1 MAKTV
6 KVGVL
11 LRLATLSGLSWWLS
25 GKKKKKICLSMQES
39 MSSISGSGR
48 SPEEGNGNPLQYL
61 AWEIPWI
68 EEPRW
73 L

>member
-1 MAKTV
+1 MAKTG

-25 GKKKKKICLSMQES
+25 GKKKKICLSMQES

-48 SPEEGNGNPLQYL
+48 SPEEGNGNPLQDL

-68 EEPRW
+68 EEPSG